1 MAATI
6 YLLRHAV
13 TAATGSRLGGR
24 TDASLSDT
32 GRGQAEAT
40 RDYLKGVDFKAF
52 YASPLPRTT
61 ETAQI
66 IAKPHRLKV
75 RPAEG
80 VIEMDFG
87 RWTDRPLKPLF
98 KHKLWPV
105 IQQTPSLVTF
115 PGGESMRGAQQ
126 RAVDEVEQ
134 IAGRYDKLAVAIVS
148 HADIIKM
155 LIAFYAGMP
164 FDTFQR
170 LMVNPASVT
179 VISTG
184 KGARPTV
191 HSTNYIPYG
200 RTNS

>member
-1 MAATI
+1 MSTTF
-6 YLLRHAV
+6 YLVRHAV
-13 TAATGSRLGGR
+13 TEATGTRLGGR
-24 TDASLSDT
+24 TQASLSET

-40 RDYLKGVDFKAF
+40 RDYLSGTSFGAV

-66 IAKPHRLKV
+66 VAKPHRLKV
-75 RPAEG
+75 REAPG

-87 RWTDRPLKPLF
+87 KWTDKPLKPLF

-115 PGGESMRGAQQ
+115 PDGESMRGAQA
-126 RAVDEVEQ
+126 RAVDQ
-134 IAGRYDKLAVAIVS
+134 IEAIATKHDKKNVIVTS

-155 LIAFYAGMP
+155 VIAFYSGMP

-170 LMVNPASVT
+170 IMVNPASVT

-191 HSTNYIPYG
+191 HSTNHIPYA
-200 RTNS
+200 

>member
-6 YLLRHAV
+6 HLVRHAV
-13 TAATGSRLGGR
+13 TEATGSRLGGR
-24 TDASLSDT
+24 TQASLSEK
-32 GRGQAEAT
+32 GQAQAAVT
-40 RDYLKGVDFKAF
+40 RDVLAGTKFGAV

-61 ETAQI
+61 ETAEI
-66 IAKPHRLKV
+66 IARPHRLKV
-75 RPAEG
+75 RDAPG

-87 RWTDRPLKPLF
+87 RWTDKPLKPLF

-115 PGGESMRGAQQ
+115 PDGESMRGAQA
-126 RAVDEVEQ
+126 RAVDQ
-134 IAGRYDKLAVAIVS
+134 IEAIAAKHNAKNVIVTS

-155 LIAFYAGMP
+155 LIAFYSGMP

-170 LMVNPASVT
+170 LRVDPASVT

-184 KGARPTV
+184 KGERPVV
-191 HSTNYIPYG
+191 HSTNHVPYG
-200 RTNS
+200 GELR

>member
-13 TAATGSRLGGR
+13 TEATGTRLGGR
-24 TDASLSDT
+24 TQAALSDK
-32 GRGQAEAT
+32 GRGQAQVT
-40 RDYLKGVDFKAF
+40 RDHLHDVDFKAV

-80 VIEMDFG
+80 VIEVDYG
-87 RWTDRPLKPLF
+87 KWTDRPLKPLY
-98 KHKLWPV
+98 KNKLWPV

-115 PGGESMRGAQQ
+115 PDGESMRGAQD
-126 RAVDEVEQ
+126 RAVSAVEE
-134 IAGRYDKLAVAIVS
+134 IAGRHNNKIVAVVS

-155 LIAFYAGMP
+155 VLAFYSGMP
-164 FDTFQR
+164 LDTFQR
-170 LMVNPASVT
+170 LMVNPASVSI
-179 VISTG
+179 ISTG
-184 KGARPTV
+184 KGVRPTV
-191 HSTNYIPYG
+191 LSINHVPY
-200 RTNS
+200 RS